1 VRSIFITG
9 ATGFIGR
16 RFIKALDGR
25 DFRRVVCLTR
35 GSHGAALDAAPCQL
49 VTGDLRNPGSYLD
62 ALAGCDTVVH
72 LAAATG
78 RAAASDFA
86 TVNVEGTRALVEASE
101 QAGVRDFLFIS
112 TIAVRYPDKRRYP
125 YAESKERAE
134 AAVRRSRLRFTI
146 VRPTIVVARD
156 APIWQSLVKLATPRV
171 VLMPGRGTARV
182 QPIHVD
188 DLVAALVGM
197 LRDDYFDRAT
207 VELGGAD
214 VATFEDL
221 LRRIHRRRTGRDPAV
236 VHLPL
241 GPIATTLYWLER
253 LIGSAL
259 PVTAG
264 QLSAFGND
272 SVADPRTPRVHAAV
286 RGIEQIIQE
295 CAGG

>member
-1 VRSIFITG
+1 VRSISITG

-16 RFIKALDGR
+16 RVVKALDGR
-25 DFRRVVCLTR
+25 DVRRVVCLTR
-35 GSHGAALDAAPCQL
+35 GSPPAALEAAPCQL

-62 ALAGCDTVVH
+62 MLAGCDTVVH

-78 RAAASDFA
+78 RATASDFA
-86 TVNVEGTRALVEASE
+86 AVNVEGTRALVTASE

-112 TIAVRYPDKRRYP
+112 TIAVRYPDTRRYP
-125 YAESKERAE
+125 YAESKARAE
-134 AAVRRSRLRFTI
+134 AAVRDSRLRFTI

-156 APIWQSLVKLATPRV
+156 APIWQRLVKLATPGV

-188 DLVAALVGM
+188 DMVAALVGM
-197 LRDDYFDRAT
+197 LRDDSFDRAT

-221 LRRIHRRRTGRDPAV
+221 LRGIHRRRSGRDPVV

-241 GPIATTLYWLER
+241 VPMTAMLYWLER
-253 LIGSAL
+253 LIGPAL

-272 SVADPRTPRVHAAV
+272 SVVDPRAARVQTAA